1 MKFKILAFGSILLFS
16 FTFTDIYSQSLI
28 NKIKKQTEDKVLKK
42 TDQTID
48 DVIFGNGKQGES
60 GNTGNDGNS
69 SSSSGNSTSGTANT
83 TGSGLV
89 VEPPDV
95 LKNIKE
101 TELAFNARNYGS
113 AKYAAR
119 QAMLGIEM
127 EIGHNILKSLPSSV
141 DGLSVVTDNDKVT
154 SMSYG
159 FVGLTMERV
168 YQGDKKELKVSIG
181 NNSAWLSA
189 ASMMLSSSAYAT
201 SNQEDGYKQ
210 TTFKGYRSILQ
221 YDDASGYTLSVPFGQ
236 SSIFV
241 LNGINYASESDMMNA
256 ANNFDIENIK
266 QELGE
271 K

>member
-1 MKFKILAFGSILLFS
+1 MKIKILAFGSVLLFA
-16 FTFTDIYSQSLI
+16 FTFTDIYSQSLL

-60 GNTGNDGNS
+60 GNTGSDGNTSSPSGNS
-69 SSSSGNSTSGTANT
+69 SSGTANT

-95 LKNIKE
+95 LKNIKD

-127 EIGHNILKSLPSSV
+127 EIGHNILASLPSSV
-141 DGLSVVTDNDKVT
+141 DGLGVIAEKDKVT

-159 FVGLTMERV
+159 FVGLMMERT
-168 YQGDKKELKVSIG
+168 YQGGNKELKVSIG
-181 NNSAWLSA
+181 NNSALVSA
-189 ASMMLSSSAYAT
+189 ASMMLSSGAYAT
-201 SNQEDGYKQ
+201 SDQDQGYKQ
-210 TTFKGYRSILQ
+210 TTFKGYRSIIQ

-241 LNGINYASESDMMNA
+241 LNGINYASEGDIMNA
-256 ANNFDIENIK
+256 AENFDIESIK